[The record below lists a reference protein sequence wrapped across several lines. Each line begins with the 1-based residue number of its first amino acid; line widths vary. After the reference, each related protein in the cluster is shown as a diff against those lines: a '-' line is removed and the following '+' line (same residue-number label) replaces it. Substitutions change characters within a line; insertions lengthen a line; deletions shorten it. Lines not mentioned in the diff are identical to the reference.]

1 MKKELLKLNQ
11 RAFILRRCAF
21 IPALL
26 MLLLQPQ
33 VRGAGCPAQTPN
45 APAVEASGRMQDKA
59 IHKVNPETLKKY
71 VGRYEL
77 ETGIIPISTLDV
89 TLEDGDLWIKPSLVK
104 KRRLVRRT
112 KTRFTDELEGAHY
125 IFNQDEEGK
134 IASLTFEFEGSSYT
148 AVRVPVPAPSLKGNT
163 TFRLKGYA
171 DASLVV
177 LAGSFNDWNQSQL
190 VFGREGG
197 EWVCRVDL
205 EPGRYTYKLIVDGN
219 WMLDPANPD
228 TEDDAYGNQN
238 SVLLV
243 GARK

>member
-1 MKKELLKLNQ
+1 MIFQ
-11 RAFILRRCAF
+11 
-21 IPALL
+21 
-26 MLLLQPQ
+26 MQ
-33 VRGAGCPAQTPN
+33 AGGSLCLTQTT
-45 APAVEASGRMQDKA
+45 AVPAVEASGWMQDKA

-104 KRRLVRRT
+104 KRRLVRRS
-112 KTRFTDELEGAHY
+112 KTRFTDELEGALY

-134 IASLTFEFEGSSYT
+134 IASVTFEFEGSSYT
-148 AVRVPVPAPSLKGNT
+148 AQRVALPAPSLKGNT
-163 TFRLKGYA
+163 TFKLKGYA

-190 VFGREGG
+190 IFGREGG
-197 EWVCRVDL
+197 EWVCRIDL
-205 EPGRYTYKLIVDGN
+205 QPGRYTYKIIVDGN
-219 WMLDPANPD
+219 WMLDPSNPD
-228 TEDDAYGNQN
+228 TDDDDYGNKN

-243 GARK
+243 GTQK

>member
-1 MKKELLKLNQ
+1 MKEGLIKLGNQ
-11 RAFILRRCAF
+11 AFILPPSAF
-21 IPALL
+21 ILALAL
-26 MLLLQPQ
+26 LLLQPQ
-33 VRGAGCPAQTPN
+33 MRSAGCLAQSPA
-45 APAVEASGRMQDKA
+45 APAVEAGGRMQDKA
-59 IHKVNPETLKKY
+59 IHKVNPQTLKKY

-104 KRRLVRRT
+104 KRRLVRRS
-112 KTRFTDELEGAHY
+112 KTRFTDELEGAPY

-148 AVRVPVPAPSLKGNT
+148 AGRVVLPAPSLKGST
-163 TFRLKGYA
+163 TFKLKGYA
-171 DASLVV
+171 DASLIV

-205 EPGRYTYKLIVDGN
+205 EPGRYTYKFIVDGN
-219 WMLDPANPD
+219 WILDPANPD
-228 TEDDAYGNQN
+228 TEDDDYGNQN

-243 GARK
+243 GAHR

>member
-1 MKKELLKLNQ
+1 MKKELFNLNQ
-11 RAFILRRCAF
+11 HAFILHPSAF
-21 IPALL
+21 ILAFLL
-26 MLLLQPQ
+26 LLLQPQ
-33 VRGAGCPAQTPN
+33 MRDSLCVAQTPP
-45 APAVEASGRMQDKA
+45 APAVEAGGKMQEKA

-104 KRRLVRRT
+104 KRRLVRRS
-112 KTRFTDELEGAHY
+112 KTRFVDELEGAPY
-125 IFNQDEEGK
+125 IFNDDEEGK

-148 AVRVPVPAPSLKGNT
+148 APRVALPAPSLKGNT
-163 TFRLKGYA
+163 TFKLKGYA

-190 VFGREGG
+190 IFGREGG

-205 EPGRYTYKLIVDGN
+205 QPGRYTYKLIVDGN

-228 TEDDAYGNQN
+228 TEDDDYGNKN

-243 GARK
+243 GTQK

>member
-1 MKKELLKLNQ
+1 MKERLIKLNHLP
-11 RAFILRRCAF
+11 FILPPSYF
-21 IPALL
+21 ILALL
-26 MLLLQPQ
+26 LFQTQ
-33 VRGAGCPAQTPN
+33 VGGSRCLGQTPS
-45 APAVEASGRMQDKA
+45 APAVEASGKMQDKA

-104 KRRLVRRT
+104 KRRLVRRS
-112 KTRFTDELEGAHY
+112 KTRFTDEVEGAPY

-134 IASLTFEFEGSSYT
+134 IVSLTFEFEGSSYT
-148 AVRVPVPAPSLKGNT
+148 AQLTPLPAPSLKGNT

-190 VFGREGG
+190 IFGREGG
-197 EWVCRVDL
+197 EWVCRIDL
-205 EPGRYTYKLIVDGN
+205 QPGRYTYKIIVDGN
-219 WMLDPANPD
+219 WILDPANPD

-243 GARK
+243 GTHK

>member
-1 MKKELLKLNQ
+1 MKEGLLKLNSH
-11 RAFILRRCAF
+11 ALILPTSYFIL
-21 IPALL
+21 ALL
-26 MLLLQPQ
+26 LFQTQLGGS
-33 VRGAGCPAQTPN
+33 RCPAQTPPA
-45 APAVEASGRMQDKA
+45 APAVEASGKMQDKA

-104 KRRLVRRT
+104 KRRLVRRS
-112 KTRFTDELEGAHY
+112 KTRFTDEVEGAPY

-134 IASLTFEFEGSSYT
+134 IVSLTFEFEGSSYT
-148 AVRVPVPAPSLKGNT
+148 AQLTPLPAPSLKGNT

-190 VFGREGG
+190 IFGREGG
-197 EWVCRVDL
+197 EWVCRIDL
-205 EPGRYTYKLIVDGN
+205 QPGRYTYKIIVDGN
-219 WMLDPANPD
+219 WILDPANPD

-243 GARK
+243 GTHK